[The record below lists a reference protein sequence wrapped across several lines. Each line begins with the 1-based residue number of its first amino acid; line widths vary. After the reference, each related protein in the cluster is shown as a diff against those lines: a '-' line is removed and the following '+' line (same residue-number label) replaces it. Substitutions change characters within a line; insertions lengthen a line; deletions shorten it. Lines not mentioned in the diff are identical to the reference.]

1 MTMALPVRPVPATG
15 EPLTSYAAR
24 LADANGLTRSRVLP
38 VHRHDVG
45 VPDGELATLA
55 ALAGLD
61 RAAAAQL
68 TMDRYPPTVRGQGAT
83 HRGGWRLHFSADW
96 ICPRCTPRTG
106 RRELLWQTAL
116 SPMCRQ
122 CNVLLIPA
130 TAASTDGIVDAARGL
145 TVLVDE
151 LLELA
156 EATITHHTARVRLGR
171 FRRLCALIA
180 QTIDDTWPHRHDCL
194 PPVDEAAA
202 RAWGAF
208 PSEDPA
214 TVATILLSAA
224 PALHS
229 TASHDQLAR
238 EGHTRRGGTPTRHP
252 RKYLPQRPP
261 APPRRTIVAGFNA
274 TDSGRLRWLLSQL
287 EHHGVRH
294 GIRPEHVPALLPHP
308 DDDGLPNPAD
318 WRTRWHAALALHML
332 LTQTC
337 EGSPSSSRAALA
349 FGAADTDTSRLL
361 DGIRLGRGIS
371 HTDAH
376 LLGDA
381 VTALLN
387 DGLIDY
393 QRRRDILRPIIT
405 LPRLAV
411 SASNLPEIDG
421 YAPRV
426 LALGWIWTRLTRGPM
441 WTSPFPLVPDR
452 HVRAFN
458 AAIDPETR
466 LALQEAGQQLLADA
480 DLLTI
485 PANRATFA
493 GVTRRYG

>member
-1 MTMALPVRPVPATG
+1 MSMALPVRAVPASG
-15 EPLTSYAAR
+15 EPLTSYATR

-38 VHRHDVG
+38 VHRRDVG
-45 VPDGELATLA
+45 VPAGELASVA
-55 ALAGLD
+55 SLAGLD
-61 RAAAAQL
+61 TAAAAQL
-68 TMDRYPPTVRGQGAT
+68 TMDRYPPTVRGQGPT
-83 HRGGWRLHFSADW
+83 HRGGWRLHSSADW

-116 SPMCRQ
+116 SPMCRH
-122 CNVLLIPA
+122 CHVLLVPA
-130 TAASTDGIVDAARGL
+130 TDAPASEVVGAPRDL
-145 TVLVDE
+145 TVVVDE
-151 LLELA
+151 LIDLA
-156 EATITHHTARVRLGR
+156 EASITHHSARVRLGR

-180 QTIDDTWPHRHDCL
+180 QTIDDTWPHRHSSI

-208 PSEDPA
+208 PSADPA
-214 TVATILLSAA
+214 TVATILVSAG
-224 PALHS
+224 PALHT
-229 TASHDQLAR
+229 TAFHDQLSR
-238 EGHTRRGGTPTRHP
+238 EGHARRRGTPARHP

-261 APPRRTIVAGFNA
+261 APPRRPIVAGFNA
-274 TDSGRLRWLLSQL
+274 TDSGRLRWLLTQL

-294 GIRPEHVPALLPHP
+294 GIRPKHLPALLPHP
-308 DDDGLPNPAD
+308 DDDGLPNPSD
-318 WRTRWHAALALHML
+318 WRTRWHSSLALHML
-332 LTQTC
+332 LTQTHD
-337 EGSPSSSRAALA
+337 GSPSSSRTALA
-349 FGAADTDTSRLL
+349 FGTTDTDSSRLL
-361 DGIRLGRGIS
+361 DGVRLGRGIS

-381 VTALLN
+381 VTVLLN

-393 QRRRDILRPIIT
+393 QRRRDILRPITT
-405 LPRLAV
+405 LPRLPVPAG
-411 SASNLPEIDG
+411 NLPEIDG

-466 LALQEAGQQLLADA
+466 LALHEAGQRLLANT
-480 DLLTI
+480 DLITI
-485 PANRATFA
+485 PTVAMTTPAI
-493 GVTRRYG
+493 TRRYG